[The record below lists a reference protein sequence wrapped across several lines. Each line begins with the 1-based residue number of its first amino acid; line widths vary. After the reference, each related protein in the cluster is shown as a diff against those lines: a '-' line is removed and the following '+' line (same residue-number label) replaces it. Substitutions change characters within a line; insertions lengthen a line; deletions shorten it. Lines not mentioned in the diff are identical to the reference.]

1 LATIRTLTTI
11 TDLVVGTTYAVSAL
25 EQHVKMPWSRRQ
37 SSLTIGDAPGAWD
50 PRLHGSAP
58 VDARTI
64 DVELTVK
71 YDATITDFTAAW
83 SAFLRGP
90 GTGVLVQLTFVEPN
104 GVSWYADAKCISA
117 DMETTTDYFSY
128 CVIPASFFLASPYLY
143 LADATPRA
151 DSGLNADAGST
162 ADAANPTIT
171 ITSNTTSLILT
182 NPGTLPDE
190 GAKLLLEGPL
200 TAPITVTNYNGAT
213 FDRQRGAYRTFSY
226 TLPLLAGES
235 LTVDSGTGDVVSSIY
250 GSLAYQSFASDNA
263 TASYLPIGPGP
274 NTIGVTTG
282 SASGQN
288 GRVTVVYRPLTL

>member
-1 LATIRTLTTI
+1 
-11 TDLVVGTTYAVSAL
+11 VVGTTYAVSAL

-37 SSLTIGDAPGAWD
+37 TSLTLGDAPGAWD

-117 DMETTTDYFSY
+117 DMETLTDYFSY

-162 ADAANPTIT
+162 ADAVNPTTT
-171 ITSNTTSLILT
+171 ITSNSTTMTFT

-190 GAKLLLEGPL
+190 GAKLLLAGPL
-200 TAPITVTNYNGAT
+200 AAPITVTNFNAATYNRENGT
-213 FDRQRGAYRTFSY
+213 YRTLSY
-226 TLPLLAGES
+226 ALPLAAGET
-235 LTVDSGTGDVVSSIY
+235 LTVDSGTGDVLSSSI
-250 GSLAYQSFASDNA
+250 GSAAYPYFTSDNA
-263 TASYLPIGPGP
+263 TVSALPIGPGS
-274 NTIGVTTG
+274 NQLLVTTG